1 MQLLSLGASL
11 ITAIQAIFDLVGGKT
26 ICLNQGCEV
35 VEKLAFLSPLYFNI
49 LGFFYFQAVFWTLR
63 LLKNKFVSGFDLTAL
78 LLIAGLAAE
87 GVLLSYQIFAAQA
100 ICSYCILIF
109 AFVVLLNFGYSRKQ
123 FITGMSVLIAITV
136 SFSLVTFAP
145 ARVSSQFH
153 SLKAGSYGVKSC
165 ASPTKEI
172 YLIFSADCPHCEN
185 VIKALDNCNSC
196 DFHLNPIDKIKAFDV
211 DGLELNQDYSPE
223 VNRLMLSILGVKEVP
238 VLVVKSDAGFSFLKG
253 ENKILNYVRN
263 ACFNQQPV
271 LNLEPGL
278 SPAKEEITAITED
291 GGECSVGVDCI
302 DQ

>member
-11 ITAIQAIFDLVGGKT
+11 ITAIQVIYNLAGGRT

-35 VEKLAFLSPLYFNI
+35 VEKLTVLSPLYFNI
-49 LGFFYFQAVFWTLR
+49 LGFFYFQAVFWTIR
-63 LLKNKFVSGFDLTAL
+63 LLKSKFVSEFELTAL
-78 LLIAGLAAE
+78 LLFAGLAAE

-109 AFVVLLNFGYSRKQ
+109 ALVLLLNFVYSRKQ
-123 FITGMSVLIAITV
+123 FVTGVAVLIAISI

-145 ARVSSQFH
+145 ARVSSQLH
-153 SLKAGSYGVKSC
+153 SLNEGSYGVKSC
-165 ASPTKEI
+165 ATPTKEI

-196 DFHLNPIDKIKAFDV
+196 DFHLNPIDKIKEFDV

-223 VNRLMLSILGVKEVP
+223 VNRIMLSILGVKEVP
-238 VLVVKSDAGFSFLKG
+238 VLVVKNNSGFSFLKG
-253 ENKILNYVRN
+253 ENKILNFVRN
-263 ACFNQQPV
+263 ACFNRQPV
-271 LNLEPGL
+271 LYFD
-278 SPAKEEITAITED
+278 PALNSEQEEITVITED
-291 GGECSVGVDCI
+291 GGECSLELDCN